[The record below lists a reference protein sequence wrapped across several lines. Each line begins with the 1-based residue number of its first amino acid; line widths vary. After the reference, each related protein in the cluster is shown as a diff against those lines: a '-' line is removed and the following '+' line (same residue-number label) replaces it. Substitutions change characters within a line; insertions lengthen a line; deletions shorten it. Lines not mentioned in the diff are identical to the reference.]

1 MAVWFAQE
9 AEPRRARASAPRPA
23 NRDTANGPGI
33 LVVEDDLAILAM
45 VKDVLRAEGYAPI
58 VAKNGAEALAALER
72 TTPALVLLDMRMPVV
87 DGWAVA
93 RKLKTAKLRI
103 PVVVMTAAENAARWA
118 AEIGADG
125 YLAKPFEL
133 QELLDTVERHAPRQN
148 RPN

>member
-1 MAVWFAQE
+1 MAVWLAGDID
-9 AEPRRARASAPRPA
+9 ARQAKRNAPRPT
-23 NRDTANGPGI
+23 NMRNANGPGI

-45 VKDVLRAEGYAPI
+45 VKDVLRAEGYSPI
-58 VAKNGAEALAALER
+58 VAKNGAEALAELER

-93 RKLKTAKLRI
+93 RKLKTAKQRI

-133 QELLDTVERHAPRQN
+133 QELLDTVERFAPRQN